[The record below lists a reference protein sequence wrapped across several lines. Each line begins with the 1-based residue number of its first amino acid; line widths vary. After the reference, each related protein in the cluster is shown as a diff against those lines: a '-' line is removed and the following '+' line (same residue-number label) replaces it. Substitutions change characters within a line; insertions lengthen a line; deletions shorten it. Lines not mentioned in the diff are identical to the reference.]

1 MTLTQCLREPLT
13 DTGCVC
19 CQGLAG
25 AVAFVLGKCLLT
37 YGGSAKRVFVLRFSV
52 AAVPFTVRDLSV

>member
-13 DTGCVC
+13 DTGRAC

-25 AVAFVLGKCLLT
+25 AVAFVLVKCLLT
-37 YGGSAKRVFVLRFSV
+37 SGASAKRVFVLRGCGCSDFYCEGSV
-52 AAVPFTVRDLSV
+52 K